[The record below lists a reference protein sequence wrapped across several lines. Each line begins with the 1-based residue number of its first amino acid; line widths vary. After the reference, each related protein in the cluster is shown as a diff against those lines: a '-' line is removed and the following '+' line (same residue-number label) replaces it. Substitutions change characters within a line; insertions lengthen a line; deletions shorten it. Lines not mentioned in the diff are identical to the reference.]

1 MFGTEQ
7 TWSVAGAHHLA
18 MRARN
23 PKIDLQTL
31 REAGL
36 LLGGEQKLS
45 EFLDIEAW
53 LVARWLEGLG
63 HPPDF
68 IFLRCEE
75 LIESGQQAPAGKSA
89 DCGPPA
95 VAS

>member
-1 MFGTEQ
+1 MWYRTDTG
-7 TWSVAGAHHLA
+7 GCRAHHLT
-18 MRARN
+18 MRALT
-23 PKIDLQTL
+23 PKIDLQAL

-36 LLGGEQKLS
+36 LLGGADKLS

-75 LIESGQQAPAGKSA
+75 LIASGQQQPAGKSA
-89 DCGPPA
+89 DCGPTA